1 MSLPGPPGP
10 VAMIIIGV
18 VGGQHAPPEALRNA
32 ERVGYLIAKGGAAL
46 ICGGLTGV
54 MEASC
59 KGAKSA
65 GGLTIGLL
73 PTGRKSDANP
83 FVDIPIVTG
92 LGTARNV
99 VIVRTA
105 DAIVA
110 IDGSYGTLSEIAHAL
125 ERGKPI
131 VSLGAWDLRKI
142 GVDPEL
148 YLEAKDPEAAVRM
161 AFDLAKKPYNDLLP
175 F

>member
-1 MSLPGPPGP
+1 
-10 VAMIIIGV
+10 MIIIGV
-18 VGGQHAPPEALRNA
+18 IGGQHAPPEALLQA

-54 MEASC
+54 MEAAC
-59 KGAKSA
+59 KGAKRG

-83 FVDIPIVTG
+83 YVDIPIVTG

-105 DAIVA
+105 DALIA
-110 IDGSYGTLSEIAHAL
+110 IDGSYGTLSEIAHGL
-125 ERGKPI
+125 EHGKPI
-131 VSLGAWDLRKI
+131 ISLGSWDLRKI
-142 GVDPEL
+142 GADPGL
-148 YLEAKDPEAAVRM
+148 YIEAKDPEAAVKM
-161 AFDLAKKPYNDLLP
+161 ALELAGKPYRDLLP

>member
-1 MSLPGPPGP
+1 
-10 VAMIIIGV
+10 MIVIGV
-18 VGGQHAPPEALRNA
+18 IGGQRAPPEGLLQA
-32 ERVGYLIAKGGAAL
+32 EKVGYLIAKGGAAL
-46 ICGGLTGV
+46 ICGGLTGI
-54 MEASC
+54 MEAAC

-83 FVDIPIVTG
+83 FVDLPIVTG

-105 DAIVA
+105 DAIIA

-125 ERGKPI
+125 EHGKHI
-131 VSLGAWDLRKI
+131 ISLGSWDLRKI
-142 GVDPEL
+142 GADPEL
-148 YLEAKDPEAAVRM
+148 YLEARDPEAAVKM
-161 AFDLAKKPYNDLLP
+161 AFDLAKKPYKDLLP